1 MKVNVGAPFHIVNKE
16 SLEFL
21 FDHDLIPRKKYD
33 NLFELQLELDELLSF
48 VNVNVTET
56 EYDKQHPSCP
66 ELSWS
71 YDSMFF
77 AVVEYHIYNTI
88 QIGW

>member
-1 MKVNVGAPFHIVNKE
+1 MIINTPFHIINKE

-21 FDHDLIPRKKYD
+21 YDNDLIPRKGYD
-33 NLFELQLELDELLSF
+33 NLFELQLELDELLAF
-48 VNVNVTET
+48 IQINVTET
-56 EYDKQHPSCP
+56 E
-66 ELSWS
+66 

-88 QIGW
+88 QKI

>member
-48 VNVNVTET
+48 LVSEEVS
-56 EYDKQHPSCP
+56 PL
-66 ELSWS
+66 EL
-71 YDSMFF
+71 
-77 AVVEYHIYNTI
+77 TPK
-88 QIGW
+88 

>member
-1 MKVNVGAPFHIVNKE
+1 MIINKE

-21 FDHDLIPRKKYD
+21 FDHDLISRKKYD

-48 VNVNVTET
+48 VRVNVTET
-56 EYDKQHPSCP
+56 D
-66 ELSWS
+66 

-77 AVVEYHIYNTI
+77 AVVEYHILNTI
-88 QIGW
+88 QKI